1 MSHSGLIDPNVVN
14 PFMPPVFLY
23 SAALL
28 RLDTRS
34 VYASPTPTRAKFNY
48 WAKYLNPDKKI
59 SSGR

>member
-1 MSHSGLIDPNVVN
+1 MSHSGLIDPHVVN

-34 VYASPTPTRAKFNY
+34 VYAPPTPTHAKFNC
-48 WAKYLNPDKKI
+48 WAKYLNPEKKI